1 MQRLGKFSLT
11 GDDKSHE
18 REDNKMM
25 SKVITIDGPAGAGKS
40 TVSKAVA
47 AKLQYVYLDTG
58 ALYRALA
65 YKALKNNINVGDAD
79 ELAKLCSTTEVA
91 LKNLDGKLTV
101 YVDGENIDHKI
112 RAEEVGLA
120 ASTISAFPVVR
131 EKLLFLQRE
140 AGARGGIVAEGRDMG
155 SVVFPEAEFKFF
167 LDADVEERI
176 KRRHAEIVQ
185 KNGPAMRDAV
195 TKAMQARDHQD
206 SQREIAP
213 LTAASDA
220 VIIDSTFLDV
230 SQVVEII
237 LRRVLGRHDEG

>member
-1 MQRLGKFSLT
+1 MR
-11 GDDKSHE
+11 
-18 REDNKMM
+18 
-25 SKVITIDGPAGAGKS
+25 KVITIDGPAGAGKS

-65 YKALKNNINVGDAD
+65 YKALKNNLNVRDAD
-79 ELAKLCSTTEVA
+79 ELAKLCSTTDVA

-112 RAEEVGLA
+112 RAEDVGLA

-131 EKLLFLQRE
+131 EKLLSLQRE
-140 AGARGGIVAEGRDMG
+140 AGARGCIVAEGRDMG

-167 LDADVEERI
+167 LDADLEERI
-176 KRRHAEIVQ
+176 QRRHAEIVQ
-185 KNGPAMRDAV
+185 KNGPTMRDAV

-206 SQREIAP
+206 SRREIAP

-230 SQVVEII
+230 SQVVDII

>member
-1 MQRLGKFSLT
+1 M
-11 GDDKSHE
+11 
-18 REDNKMM
+18 
-25 SKVITIDGPAGAGKS
+25 
-40 TVSKAVA
+40 
-47 AKLQYVYLDTG
+47 
-58 ALYRALA
+58 A

-131 EKLLFLQRE
+131 EKLLSLQRE
-140 AGARGGIVAEGRDMG
+140 AGARGCIVAEGRDMG